1 MKLLD
6 RSGRP
11 PGGEWPKELR
21 HLRYFTTVAAE
32 GSFSRAAEKLHIAQ
46 PPLSRQVQQLED
58 EIGVRLLDRG
68 RPLTLTETG
77 RYLFEQARQ
86 ILQRVEETQAM
97 TRRIA
102 KGMVLQFNIGF
113 VASTL
118 YDALPEL
125 IRRFRITVPG
135 VEVHLLEMTTME
147 QVAALKDGRID
158 VGFGRLKFDDAA
170 IVRKVIRE
178 EKLCLVVPAGHPL
191 AETGA
196 AIRLKQTAGEPLII
210 YPKSPRP
217 SYADQVLGFYR
228 DAGFE
233 PRIGMEARELQTAL
247 GLVAAGGG
255 VCVVPASV
263 RRLGRD
269 DVRFIEL
276 DEPKLSTPII
286 MSYRK
291 ADSSRLLT
299 QLITLVREFDKW
311 GGVETA
317 ASDRRPSTPS

>member
-1 MKLLD
+1 M
-6 RSGRP
+6 
-11 PGGEWPKELR
+11 ELR

-32 GSFSRAAEKLHIAQ
+32 GSFSRASEKLNIAQ
-46 PPLSRQVQQLED
+46 PPLSRQVQQLE
-58 EIGVRLLDRG
+58 EELGVRLLDRG
-68 RPLTLTETG
+68 RPLTLTEPG

-86 ILQRVEETQAM
+86 ILQRVEETKAM
-97 TRRIA
+97 TKRIA

-135 VEVHLLEMTTME
+135 VEVQLLEMTTME

-158 VGFGRLKFDDAA
+158 VGFGRIKFHDEA
-170 IVRKVIRE
+170 IIRKVIRE
-178 EKLCLVVPAGHPL
+178 EKLCLAAPADHPL
-191 AETGA
+191 AQTTGKLQL
-196 AIRLKQTAGEPLII
+196 RDTAGEPLII
-210 YPKSPRP
+210 YPKTPRP

-228 DAGFE
+228 DAGVE
-233 PRIGMEARELQTAL
+233 PNVGMEARELQTAL
-247 GLVAAGGG
+247 GLVASGGG

-269 DVRFIEL
+269 DVRFIDL
-276 DEPKLSTPII
+276 DEPKMSTPII

-291 ADSSRLLT
+291 ADTSKLLAH
-299 QLITLVREFDKW
+299 LITLVREFDRW
-311 GGVETA
+311 GTQA
-317 ASDRRPSTPS
+317 TPVAPPA

>member
-1 MKLLD
+1 M
-6 RSGRP
+6 
-11 PGGEWPKELR
+11 ELR

-32 GSFSRAAEKLHIAQ
+32 GSFSRASEKLNIAQ
-46 PPLSRQVQQLED
+46 PPLSRQVQQLE
-58 EIGVRLLDRG
+58 EELGVRLLDRG
-68 RPLTLTETG
+68 RPLTLTEPG
-77 RYLFEQARQ
+77 RYLFEQSRQ
-86 ILQRVEETQAM
+86 ILQRVEETKAM

-118 YDALPEL
+118 YDSLPEL
-125 IRRFRITVPG
+125 IRRFRITIPG
-135 VEVHLLEMTTME
+135 VEVQLLEMTTME
-147 QVAALKDGRID
+147 QVSALKDGRID
-158 VGFGRLKFDDAA
+158 VGFGRLKFDDEA

-178 EKLCLVVPAGHPL
+178 EKLCLAVPADHPL
-191 AETGA
+191 AAVTA
-196 AIRLKQTAGEPLII
+196 RLRLRDTVGEPLII

-228 DAGFE
+228 DAGVE
-233 PRIGMEARELQTAL
+233 PKIGMEARELQTAL
-247 GLVAAGGG
+247 GLVASGGG

-276 DEPKLSTPII
+276 DEPKMMTPII

-291 ADSSRLLT
+291 QDMSRLLA

-311 GGVETA
+311 GTQAEPE
-317 ASDRRPSTPS
+317 ASPA

>member
-1 MKLLD
+1 M
-6 RSGRP
+6 
-11 PGGEWPKELR
+11 ELR
-21 HLRYFTTVAAE
+21 HLRYFAMVASE
-32 GSFSRAAEKLHIAQ
+32 GSFSKASEKLHIAQ

-58 EIGVRLLDRG
+58 ELGVRLLDRG
-68 RPLTLTETG
+68 RPLTLTEPG

-86 ILQRVEETQAM
+86 ILQRVEDTKAM

-125 IRRFRITVPG
+125 IRRFRITAPG
-135 VEVHLLEMTTME
+135 VEVQLIELTTME

-158 VGFGRLKFDDAA
+158 VGFGRLKFDDES
-170 IVRKVIRE
+170 ILRKVIRE
-178 EKLCLVVPAGHPL
+178 EKLCLAAPVGHPL
-191 AETGA
+191 VEKGGKVKLRDTV
-196 AIRLKQTAGEPLII
+196 GEPLII
-210 YPKSPRP
+210 YPKAPRP

-228 DAGFE
+228 DVGVE
-233 PRIGMEARELQTAL
+233 PTVGMEARELQTAL
-247 GLVAAGGG
+247 GLVASGGG

-269 DVRFIEL
+269 DVRYIDL

-291 ADSSRLLT
+291 ADTSKLLT
-299 QLITLVREFDKW
+299 QLLMLVREFDRWEVAK
-311 GGVETA
+311 A
-317 ASDRRPSTPS
+317 KAP